1 MQLSTKLKTL
11 LYIFSQN
18 KERELSYNK
27 TTKNYVMEDKIN
39 NKYFSI
45 IKEKYIWFDELKWII
60 MYNQIW
66 DNFFKNICLYLLK
79 VNLYKSPSII
89 FWWIDDLQNKEKFFT
104 IFKIENNVDFINS
117 ILDLIDEE
125 KEKLLV
131 YNFEEQR
138 KELIDII
145 NKNKNK
151 FKKIPLT
158 FSINKYIK
166 SYTQYYKTLKVLN
179 EYYKIENIQIFD
191 WNITFTI
198 SIIKNIF
205 KIKFDNDDLYINSE
219 KVFFKSKNTKIFQII
234 KLIFL
239 YLKENNTNNV
249 DFDNL
254 EKYYKNNKEN
264 YKELSKIKFNYEYL
278 RKSIET
284 KTKEIEKKHNINNI
298 FIGIN
303 KSWIQCRYY
312 KPER

>member
-45 IKEKYIWFDELKWII
+45 IKEKYIGFDELKGII
-60 MYNQIW
+60 MYNQIG

-89 FWWIDDLQNKEKFFT
+89 FGGIDDLQNKEKFFT

-191 WNITFTI
+191 GNIT
-198 SIIKNIF
+198 
-205 KIKFDNDDLYINSE
+205 
-219 KVFFKSKNTKIFQII
+219 
-234 KLIFL
+234 
-239 YLKENNTNNV
+239 
-249 DFDNL
+249 
-254 EKYYKNNKEN
+254 
-264 YKELSKIKFNYEYL
+264 
-278 RKSIET
+278 
-284 KTKEIEKKHNINNI
+284 
-298 FIGIN
+298 
-303 KSWIQCRYY
+303 
-312 KPER
+312 